1 VSLSEAALRQSL
13 EKKRKNTERQLPA
26 RWPADAD
33 SYTSPMKITLSPI
46 ERQGLKAR
54 AHDLSPLV
62 IVGDNGLSASVIR
75 EIDRT
80 LKAHELIKIRVNT
93 DDRDERAAW
102 LAEICDALAAAPVQL
117 IGKTLVIWRENP
129 EKVKERAKA
138 ALPPQK
144 PRERRLT
151 KHQEEMRA
159 TGQMKTKTGPKQR
172 GKAR

>member
-1 VSLSEAALRQSL
+1 MR
-13 EKKRKNTERQLPA
+13 
-26 RWPADAD
+26 
-33 SYTSPMKITLSPI
+33 IILSPI
-46 ERQGLKAR
+46 ERQALKAR
-54 AHDLSPLV
+54 AHVIDPLV
-62 IVGDNGLSASVIR
+62 IIGDNGLSASVIR

-80 LKAHELIKIRVNT
+80 LKAHELIKIRANT
-93 DDRDERAAW
+93 DDREQRIAW
-102 LAEICDALAAAPVQL
+102 LAELCDALAAAPVQS
-117 IGKTLVIWRENP
+117 IGKMLVMWRENP

-159 TGQMKTKTGPKQR
+159 TGQMKTKTKPKPR

>member
-1 VSLSEAALRQSL
+1 
-13 EKKRKNTERQLPA
+13 
-26 RWPADAD
+26 
-33 SYTSPMKITLSPI
+33 MKITLSPI
-46 ERQGLKAR
+46 ERQALKAR
-54 AHDLSPLV
+54 AHIIDPLV
-62 IVGDNGLSASVIR
+62 IIGDNGLSASVIR

-80 LKAHELIKIRVNT
+80 LKAHELIKIRANT
-93 DDRDERAAW
+93 DDREQRIVW
-102 LAEICDALAAAPVQL
+102 MAELCDALAAAPVQL
-117 IGKTLVIWRENP
+117 IGKMLVIWRENP

-159 TGQMKTKTGPKQR
+159 TGQMKTKTKPKPR